1 MNLTNE
7 EFASLKALSK
17 NDSLITQKSDKGNS
31 ISIIDRDDYL
41 QKKRKSLSDFSKLSE
56 ICEGNEKHL
65 NFLIK

>member
-31 ISIIDRDDYL
+31 ISIIDKDDYL

-56 ICEGNEKHL
+56 ICESNEKHL